1 MGCFGTDLSRVRRA
15 VSSCLA
21 PAPSRFIFNSLTL
34 YFNVIALPPSAT
46 LLSCLAQQILPRQ
59 GTTATTTTTTTWAST
74 GVWDVGRSSFLG
86 FAFFFFFLHIY
97 IFDGCG
103 CQVYFPGYILLFF
116 SSLLCLLFFFFT
128 FATLPS
134 QLAEPKIVCTALKKA
149 AVETGVAR
157 LIAALSQSA
166 KGATSAAAVAAAAT
180 ATQQKQSI

>member
-15 VSSCLA
+15 VSSCLVS
-21 PAPSRFIFNSLTL
+21 APSWFIFNSLTL
-34 YFNVIALPPSAT
+34 YFNVIALPPPAP
-46 LLSCLAQQILPRQ
+46 LLSCLPQQILPRQ
-59 GTTATTTTTTTWAST
+59 GTTATTTTTWAST

-86 FAFFFFFLHIY
+86 FAFFFLRIY

-116 SSLLCLLFFFFT
+116 SSLLFLLFFFFT

-166 KGATSAAAVAAAAT
+166 KGATSAAAAAATAT

>member
-21 PAPSRFIFNSLTL
+21 TAPSWFIFNSLTL
-34 YFNVIALPPSAT
+34 YFNVIALPPPAP
-46 LLSCLAQQILPRQ
+46 LLSCLPQQILPRQ

-86 FAFFFFFLHIY
+86 FAFFFLHIY

-116 SSLLCLLFFFFT
+116 LLSLLFLLFFT

-166 KGATSAAAVAAAAT
+166 KGATSAAAAAAT

>member
-21 PAPSRFIFNSLTL
+21 PAPSWFIFNSLAL
-34 YFNVIALPPSAT
+34 YFNVIALPPPAA
-46 LLSCLAQQILPRQ
+46 LLSCLPQQILPRQ
-59 GTTATTTTTTTWAST
+59 GTTATTTTTWAST
-74 GVWDVGRSSFLG
+74 GVCDVGRSSFLG
-86 FAFFFFFLHIY
+86 FAFFFLHTIY

-103 CQVYFPGYILLFF
+103 CQVYFPGYILLSFLL
-116 SSLLCLLFFFFT
+116 SLLFLLFFFFT
-128 FATLPS
+128 SATLPS
-134 QLAEPKIVCTALKKA
+134 QLAAPKIVCTALKKA

-166 KGATSAAAVAAAAT
+166 KGATSAAAAAAT